1 MSIQVMKFVDIQEDY
16 QDFWKD
22 FTDSDFDL
30 SWDSETELFQVL
42 VVFGTLKK
50 TQKVTMLQLCLAI
63 WSLQPLLSYPM
74 QSVKGVLF
82 TISLAISPSRSKQM
96 SDQRHWKLLPWLER
110 IDLNRLNDRIN
121 RWTIWI
127 LCYGQ
132 IEE

>member
-1 MSIQVMKFVDIQEDY
+1 MKFVDNQDDY

-30 SWDSETELFQVL
+30 SWDSQTELFQVV

-63 WSLQPLLSYPM
+63 WSLQPLLSYPI
-74 QSVKGVLF
+74 QSVKVVLF
-82 TISLAISPSRSKQM
+82 TISLAISVWRSQQM
-96 SDQRHWKLLPWLER
+96 NNQGHWKLLPRLEK

>member
-1 MSIQVMKFVDIQEDY
+1 MKFVDNQDDY

-30 SWDSETELFQVL
+30 SWDSQTELFQVV

-63 WSLQPLLSYPM
+63 WSLQPLLSYPI

-82 TISLAISPSRSKQM
+82 TISLAISVWRSQQM
-96 SDQRHWKLLPWLER
+96 NDQGDWKLLPRLEK